1 MEYIRRFS
9 SFLSKLNCNN
19 RECINTKNGFQKC
32 NDLPSDSPD
41 VQKKSCKNDD
51 LNRSVHKEISDHELP
66 EPEEILEV
74 FEVNRPIYFDVDSR
88 ADVGIDYFD
97 EYRNYELSDS
107 DDEFNNVIIQPVD

>member
-19 RECINTKNGFQKC
+19 RDCINTKNGFQKC
-32 NDLPSDSPD
+32 NDLPGGEI
-41 VQKKSCKNDD
+41 QQKSCKNDD
-51 LNRSVHKEISDHELP
+51 LNRSVHKDIIDQELP

-74 FEVNRPIYFDVDSR
+74 FEVNRPIYFDVDTR

-107 DDEFNNVIIQPVD
+107 DDEFTNVIIQPVD